1 VEQARLWHVIPNRA
15 TDSTLIL
22 PYNRILRAE
31 KSSLVVFRFVK
42 IDPKAKNLMHFNFRS
57 GMSVLMGRRAAVFS
71 LSVSLLLAATGFVM
85 ATQGLPAAW
94 AQAGQTQDYNST
106 GDLDTYSNYSEQA
119 AKLYGEGQFSQAI
132 EMYEKALAVAPDPS
146 LPAVYNNLAVVY
158 MRRGNYYDKQKQYQ
172 NSLNDYRKAYFY
184 MASAWPEGLER
195 TSRHEQNLQIS
206 QQDLNIGYQNLGI
219 NPSDKAKH
227 LEMAKQLRMQG
238 KFPEAIVEYNQ
249 ALNLDKKDGAAAKA
263 LGDLFNVVNL
273 PEKSKK
279 YYAMAVGQAGSGA
292 AASSNGG
299 IAEDE
304 VLVQLGNAQY
314 KTGEVDKAVANFD
327 KALAINPGNVSAL
340 NMLEKIRLNE
350 IKFNP
355 TSVLGHANLGSVY
368 QKKKQYDL
376 AFQQYNAAEFFAERD
391 RQTSFDSKK
400 LIRLNLGLLFQEQ
413 KRYELAVKAY
423 DTVLQVD
430 PNNLLANYY
439 KATLLQDSGNTDGA
453 LQGYNRVLA
462 IDPTYKPAQDKMLS
476 LVKQQ
481 SDPAKVA
488 SGLIQYGDRFAS
500 NATVQEQIGEEFHQR
515 KDLNNAA
522 MFYQRALKL
531 NPQMASAW
539 ANLGAVYQSQG
550 KDEESAQAFQKAQ
563 ALDPKNATF
572 QQLAKSSASS
582 IGYKAY
588 QQAVQLQQQG
598 KSQEAIGYFQKAL
611 ATTDTPDI
619 HAAYGVSLQSA
630 GQLDAAIGEYQ
641 KALAQDASNA
651 DYNYYL
657 GTAYHQK
664 KDLTKAAAAYKKTLA
679 LKPDYKDAQQAL
691 ASIDQQNASAD
702 LDKAIDAYN
711 KKNYP
716 SALTLVNQALSKHSK
731 DSMAY
736 YYRGLVLDAQKKTT
750 LAAQSY
756 QEAIR
761 LNPDFTDAYY
771 ALGVAL
777 DATKDQRGAKGAF
790 EKFLSL
796 SGSND
801 DDFVKYARER
811 VKAIPAQ

>member
-1 VEQARLWHVIPNRA
+1 MYSDFPNA
-15 TDSTLIL
+15 I
-22 PYNRILRAE
+22 NALRGHKGLCLALGV
-31 KSSLVVFRFVK
+31 S
-42 IDPKAKNLMHFNFRS
+42 
-57 GMSVLMGRRAAVFS
+57 FS
-71 LSVSLLLAATGFVM
+71 LAFTGLVNVTPAF
-85 ATQGLPAAW
+85 AQGAM
-94 AQAGQTQDYNST
+94 GQPQDYNST
-106 GDLDTYSNYSEQA
+106 GDLDSYSTYSDQG
-119 AKLYGEGQFSQAI
+119 AKLYGEGQYTQAI
-132 EMYEKALAVAPDPS
+132 EAYEKALAVAPDPS

-158 MRRGNYYDKQKQYQ
+158 MRRGNYYDKQKQ
-172 NSLNDYRKAYFY
+172 NPNALNDYRKAYFY

-195 TSRHEQNLQIS
+195 TARHEQNLQIA
-206 QQDLNIGYQNLGI
+206 QQDLNIGYQNMGI

-227 LEMAKQLRMQG
+227 LDMAKQLRMQG
-238 KFPEAIVEYNQ
+238 KFPEAIVEYGQ
-249 ALNLDKKDGAAAKA
+249 VLNLDKNNATATKA

-279 YYAMAVGQAGSGA
+279 YYAMAAGQADNGA
-292 AASSNGG
+292 NGL
-299 IAEDE
+299 AQDE

-314 KTGEVDKAVANFD
+314 KTGEIDKAVANFD
-327 KALAINPGNVSAL
+327 KALSINPTNVSAL
-340 NMLEKIRLNE
+340 NMLEKIWLNE

-368 QKKKQYDL
+368 QKKKMYDQ

-391 RQTSFDSKK
+391 RQTTFDTKK
-400 LIRLNLGLLFQEQ
+400 LIRLNLGLLFQDQ

-439 KATLLQDSGNTDGA
+439 KATLLQDTGNTDGA
-453 LQGYNRVLA
+453 LQGYNKVLS
-462 IDPTYKPAQDKMLS
+462 IDPTYKAAQDKMLT

-481 SDPAKVA
+481 TDPAKLT
-488 SGLIQYGDRFAS
+488 SGLIQYGDRFAN
-500 NATVQEQIGEEFHQR
+500 NAAVQEQIGEEFHQR

-522 MFYQRALKL
+522 MFYQRAIKI

-539 ANLGAVYQSQG
+539 ANLGAVYQAQG
-550 KDEESAQAFQKAQ
+550 KDDESAQAFQKAQ
-563 ALDPKNATF
+563 ALDPKNDTF
-572 QQLAKSSASS
+572 QQLAKDSASS
-582 IGYKAY
+582 IGYKSY
-588 QQAVQLQQQG
+588 QQAIQLQQQG
-598 KSQEAIGYFQKAL
+598 KSQEALSYFQKAL
-611 ATTDTPDI
+611 ATNDTPEI

-641 KALAQDASNA
+641 KALAKDPNNA
-651 DYNYYL
+651 DYNYYV

-664 KDLTKAAAAYKKTLA
+664 KDLTKAATAYKKTLA
-679 LKPDYKDAQQAL
+679 LRPDYKEAQQAL
-691 ASIDQQNASAD
+691 ASIDQQNASED

-716 SALTLVNQALSKHSK
+716 VAMTLINQALTKNNK
-731 DSMAY
+731 DAMGY
-736 YYRGLVLDAQKKTT
+736 YYRGLIYDAQKKTS

-777 DATKDQRGAKGAF
+777 DTTKDEHGAKGAF

-811 VKAIPAQ
+811 VKAIPGQ